1 MILILHDH
9 ACFQNEEKE
18 RNPEMMREKE
28 VNFVTWG
35 IPERTGSR
43 NPASWEL
50 NRRRELCP
58 QLWQKEHHGQAKLQ
72 QKTRESRK
80 SSPKP
85 WMQ

>member
-1 MILILHDH
+1 M
-9 ACFQNEEKE
+9 
-18 RNPEMMREKE
+18 
-28 VNFVTWG
+28 G

-58 QLWQKEHHGQAKLQ
+58 QLWQKEHHGEAKLQ
-72 QKTRESRK
+72 HKTRESSK

-85 WMQ
+85 WMQSHVNEIYATITNSQLKPRETDAAASWNN